1 MYIQAEIQASIF
13 LSTFYTFQQLRYQ
26 VSSFQSFKINQS
38 NASRPDKPDHARKIM
53 LLLSWYSNVVISY

>member
-13 LSTFYTFQQLRYQ
+13 MSTFYTFQQLRYQ

-38 NASRPDKPDHARKIM
+38 NASRPDKPEHVQKI
-53 LLLSWYSNVVISY
+53 LLLLLW